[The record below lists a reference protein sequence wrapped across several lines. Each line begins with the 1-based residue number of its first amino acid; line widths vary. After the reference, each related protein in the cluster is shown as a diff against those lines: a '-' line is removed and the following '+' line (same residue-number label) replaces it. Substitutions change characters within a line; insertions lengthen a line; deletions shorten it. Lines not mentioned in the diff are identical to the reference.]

1 MQGFLTQWIVVV
13 ARWLLTGC
21 ACLGAGL
28 ACASTDRPPAGQAS
42 AVDPAQ
48 AAQAAQAR
56 AARHVDEATAVVTK
70 MAALAPERDL
80 LREARGVFIVP
91 RYGRAAL
98 GVGAAG
104 GAGVLVVK
112 QAGGGWGGPAFY
124 DLGALSAG
132 AQAGGEGG
140 AVVLA
145 LLNETAVNRFM
156 QKTAFALTAGV
167 GLTLIDWSRR
177 RQGAIGDGDV
187 VIWSAGRG
195 RPGAP
200 DWRKRRERIAAG
212 DGAASLTDCMG
223 RRPGVHGG
231 VPSQPARRRRSWV
244 YCCYHGNCMTLK
256 LGNLWNNET
265 LVFVTDLRQSNVTCK
280 VALLRRLHGKMTVC
294 RCGAG
299 GYV

>member
-1 MQGFLTQWIVVV
+1 MQGFLTQWIVV

-48 AAQAAQAR
+48 AARAAQAR
-56 AARHVDEATAVVTK
+56 AARHVDEATAVVRK

-187 VIWSAGRG
+187 VIWSAVRGLYANLMAVGISGIRYNDTLTRAYYGQFINLPDAVAGRYLN
-195 RPGAP
+195 RQSDA
-200 DWRKRRERIAAG
+200 
-212 DGAASLTDCMG
+212 
-223 RRPGVHGG
+223 
-231 VPSQPARRRRSWV
+231 
-244 YCCYHGNCMTLK
+244 
-256 LGNLWNNET
+256 
-265 LVFVTDLRQSNVTCK
+265 LRQALGA
-280 VALLRRLHGKMTVC
+280 VAPAPPIGGN
-294 RCGAG
+294 GASG
-299 GYV
+299 SPPATGPPH